1 MVSKPRWRMS
11 AAFGPWGDVWLRAGW
26 RVQVHCVSGEAR
38 TLNPAGG
45 CVALGRQVECVALAE
60 KSAPSAGARRAAV
73 LLHGLWNCPAI
84 MTGLEA
90 GLRAQGWAV
99 ANVGYP
105 SMRCGLDAHGTA
117 AAAAALALARDGAA
131 TVSFVGHSL
140 GGLVARTAMAQA
152 AAQGWTPG
160 RLVLI
165 GSPAGGSEI
174 AGRFQNM
181 VGYATV
187 IGPCG
192 AAVTPEGAARVALPV
207 CKEVLVIAG
216 GTGGRGY
223 NPLLRGDND
232 GLIAVAETR
241 LPDHETG
248 FLLTRS
254 LHKTLPTKP
263 ETIAACVE
271 FLAAGRVAAL
281 R

>member
-1 MVSKPRWRMS
+1 M
-11 AAFGPWGDVWLRAGW
+11 
-26 RVQVHCVSGEAR
+26 
-38 TLNPAGG
+38 
-45 CVALGRQVECVALAE
+45 QVECIALAE
-60 KSAPSAGARRAAV
+60 KSAPSAKARRAAV

-84 MTGLEA
+84 MTRLEA
-90 GLRAQGWAV
+90 GLLAQGWAV

-105 SMRCGLDAHGTA
+105 SMRRGLSAHGA
-117 AAAAALALARDGAA
+117 AAASAALALARDGAA
-131 TVSFVGHSL
+131 SISFIGHSL
-140 GGLVARTAMAQA
+140 GGLVARTAVAQA
-152 AAQGWTPG
+152 ASQGWAPG

-165 GSPAGGSEI
+165 GSPAGGSAI
-174 AGRFQNM
+174 AGRFHNTP
-181 VGYATV
+181 GYETV

-192 AAVTPEGAARVALPV
+192 AAVTPKGAAEVALPV
-207 CKEVLVIAG
+207 CGEVLVIAG

-241 LPDHETG
+241 LPHHETG

-254 LHKTLPTKP
+254 LHKNLPTKP

-271 FLAAGRVAAL
+271 FLGSGRVAVA